1 MPHPKKKT
9 SKAAKNQ
16 RRSHHALKPISLI
29 KCKKCGKS
37 IKSHTVCDG
46 CGFYKGKEY
55 IDMTKK
61 LPRKERIK
69 VKKAKEKEEIKDL
82 KKTNKEISKLNKK
95 EIKTDRKEGIK
106 SVVRGDK

>member
-16 RRSHHALKPISLI
+16 RRSHHALKQINLI
-29 KCKKCGKS
+29 KCEKCGKF
-37 IKSHTVCDG
+37 IRSHIVCDG

-61 LPRKERIK
+61 LPKKERIK
-69 VKKAKEKEEIKDL
+69 VKKAKEKKEEKDL
-82 KKTNKEISKLNKK
+82 KKANKEISKLNKK

>member
-16 RRSHHALKPISLI
+16 RRSHHALKSINLI
-29 KCKKCGKS
+29 KCPKCEKA
-37 IKSHTVCDG
+37 IKPHTVCDG

-61 LPRKERIK
+61 LPRKQRAKIEKKK
-69 VKKAKEKEEIKDL
+69 VKEESKEL
-82 KKTNKEISKLNKK
+82 KKINKESEKIRKIDHKS
-95 EIKTDRKEGIK
+95 DRIEGIK